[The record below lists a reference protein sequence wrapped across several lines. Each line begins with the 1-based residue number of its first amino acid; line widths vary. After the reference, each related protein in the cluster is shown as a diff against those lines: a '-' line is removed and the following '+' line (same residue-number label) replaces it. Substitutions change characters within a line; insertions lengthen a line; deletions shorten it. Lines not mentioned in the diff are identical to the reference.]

1 MDTTLT
7 PIITPAE
14 AFARAREDLDAHE
27 AILPALN
34 EHIDPVIG
42 ETHHLIVVLLRAQIT
57 AAEAIIALTPE
68 ADAAFSA
75 GYTTG
80 LLTQV
85 IESATGSLA
94 KLTVTKAD
102 LAAQLDDLTDTA
114 RAKAGTR

>member
-14 AFARAREDLDAHE
+14 AFARAREALDAHE
-27 AILPALN
+27 AILPALAGRT
-34 EHIDPVIG
+34 DPVIG

>member
-7 PIITPAE
+7 PIIIPAE
-14 AFARAREDLDAHE
+14 AFARAREALDAHE

-57 AAEAIIALTPE
+57 AAEAIIAMTPD
-68 ADAAFSA
+68 AGAAFSA

-85 IESATGSLA
+85 IESATGTLA
-94 KLTVTKAD
+94 KVT
-102 LAAQLDDLTDTA
+102 
-114 RAKAGTR
+114 R